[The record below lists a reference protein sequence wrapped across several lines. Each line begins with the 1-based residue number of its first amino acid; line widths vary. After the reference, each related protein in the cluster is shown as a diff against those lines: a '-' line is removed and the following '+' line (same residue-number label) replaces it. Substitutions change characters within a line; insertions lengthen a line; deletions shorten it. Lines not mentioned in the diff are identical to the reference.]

1 MKVWT
6 ASSLHGARY
15 DRSAALAV
23 LRHDLMYFY
32 QQERTAVL
40 IDGINLYAASK
51 ALGYDIDYKRLLGFF
66 RERTL
71 LVRAVYFTIVTEDKE
86 YLAIRPLI
94 DWLAYNGYTV
104 ITKPTKESADGQGRR
119 KIRGSI
125 DLELAV
131 EAMRIA
137 PSVEHLVLF
146 TGDGDF
152 RSLISALQQN
162 GKRVTVVSTL
172 KTQPVVVS
180 DDLRRQADQFI
191 DLSDLESQ
199 IGRPAPVRSYA
210 G

>member
-1 MKVWT
+1 
-6 ASSLHGARY
+6 
-15 DRSAALAV
+15 
-23 LRHDLMYFY
+23 MYFY

-199 IGRPAPVRSYA
+199 IGRPASVRSYA